1 MNLNLIPRKKGV
13 IRSVNT
19 EDYTA
24 TVLMSDEEI
33 ILQGVKVCS
42 VMTNPDNQINLIES
56 MVNMQVWIVFDQ
68 HDQPYITMGL
78 FNDEDKPNQD
88 YNIVFE
94 QIAAIINDFS
104 LQGTIELNT
113 GNYGGLVIAQ
123 NIVDKINRLENNFN
137 TLVQNLT
144 SGQLP
149 YTSPAGPAVIPT
161 AQLVAGVSQATPIT
175 TASDIENTTI
185 THGDATSRISRAKR
199 KEIKNERNN
208 KRKNN

>member
-1 MNLNLIPRKKGV
+1 MNTIPRKKDV
-13 IRSVNT
+13 IKSVDAEN
-19 EDYTA
+19 YTV
-24 TVLMSDEEI
+24 TVLMSDEDI
-33 ILQGVKVCS
+33 LLQGVKVCS
-42 VMTNPDNQINLIES
+42 VMTNPNNQINLIES

-113 GNYGGLVIAQ
+113 GNYGGLVIAP
-123 NIVDKINRLENNFN
+123 NIVDKVNRLENNFN
-137 TLVQNLT
+137 ALFQNLM

-149 YTSPAGPAVIPT
+149 YNSPAGPAVIST
-161 AQLVAGVSQATPIT
+161 AQLVAGVSQAIPIT
-175 TASDIENTTI
+175 TVSDIENTTI
-185 THGDATSRISRAKR
+185 THGDTTSRMSRVKR